1 MIIIDFLRWY
11 LTPNGVVVAEE
22 SGQIS
27 WFQAFLKFLSG
38 AVKRY
43 PDGPTDS
50 DFVGYAR
57 LRMDVKRHKCKIC
70 KVHFWSWKKP
80 RKGVCHKFSC
90 YRRRNG

>member
-1 MIIIDFLRWY
+1 MIVIDFLRWY

-43 PDGPTDS
+43 PDGPTDG
-50 DFVGYAR
+50 DFRTWVMITR
-57 LRMDVKRHKCKIC
+57 PLKRYKCRIC
-70 KVHFWSWKKP
+70 YIHFWSWKK
-80 RKGVCHKFSC
+80 RGICHKFGC
-90 YRRRNG
+90 YRRRND